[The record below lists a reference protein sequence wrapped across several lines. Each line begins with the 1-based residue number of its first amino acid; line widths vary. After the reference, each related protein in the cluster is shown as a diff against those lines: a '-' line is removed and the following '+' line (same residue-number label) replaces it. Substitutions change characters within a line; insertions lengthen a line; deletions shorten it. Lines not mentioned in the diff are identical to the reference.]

1 MKNVVRIMGL
11 MFAVMLVAG
20 LIVNA
25 QEAAKVAG
33 KWEISYTMAPPPG
46 KEGAEPR
53 TVTNTVTFEQKGEE
67 LTGTLTTQ
75 RGESPLKGTI
85 KGKDIKFSVTRETQQ
100 GSFTTEYTG
109 KVDGDA
115 MKGTFTMGQ
124 GERARTVEW
133 TAKKAK

>member
-1 MKNVVRIMGL
+1 MKNAVRILGL

-25 QEAAKVAG
+25 QDAAKVAG
-33 KWEISYTMAPPPG
+33 KWDLSYVRPMPPG
-46 KEGAEPR
+46 KEGEPQ
-53 TVTNTVTFEQKGEE
+53 TVTNTLTLEQTGGDIK
-67 LTGTLTTQ
+67 GTLASQ
-75 RGESPLKGTI
+75 RGETPVTGKVT
-85 KGKDIKFSVTRETQQ
+85 GKDIKFSVTRETPQ

-109 KVDGDA
+109 KVDGDT

-124 GERARTVEW
+124 GERARTIEW